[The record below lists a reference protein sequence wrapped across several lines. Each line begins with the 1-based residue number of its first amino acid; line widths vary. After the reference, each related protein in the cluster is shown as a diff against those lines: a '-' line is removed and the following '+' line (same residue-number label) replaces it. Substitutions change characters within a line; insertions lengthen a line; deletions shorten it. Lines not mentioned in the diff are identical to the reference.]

1 MGNVIARIAF
11 SGGPKAGKT
20 TIKEDTK
27 KMIEEEYGF
36 KVFLVPETATEII
49 EAGFIPSAKPE
60 DGNKKKMTLFRRTN
74 IAFQKMILDLQ
85 IAKEL
90 AFEIAAQAVEED
102 VVIIY
107 DRGIMDNKGYLM
119 KNLGQVVG
127 RIIFEMMIRRY
138 RLTEEKINNRYDAVI
153 ILETIAKIKEFSK
166 KVENDNTKRI
176 ESGNEEAIEVDNNV
190 TEAWKNHKNRIIIK
204 ATETP
209 EEKKDLTLD
218 TVRGI
223 LNKKLEKTQARK
235 LTKKI

>member
-1 MGNVIARIAF
+1 MN
-11 SGGPKAGKT
+11 
-20 TIKEDTK
+20 
-27 KMIEEEYGF
+27 
-36 KVFLVPETATEII
+36 
-49 EAGFIPSAKPE
+49 
-60 DGNKKKMTLFRRTN
+60 LFRRTN

-127 RIIFEMMIRRY
+127 RIIFELMIRKY

-190 TEAWKNHKNRIIIK
+190 TEAWKNNKNRIIIK

-209 EEKKDLTLD
+209 EEKRDLTLD

-223 LNKKLEKTQARK
+223 LNKKLEKNQARK